1 MNNNSSKPISASGAP
16 EPPDLVYSYR
26 TIDDKLRDTL
36 IKKQIWLSNP
46 LSFNDPFDCNLAIQ
60 EDCTPEEAIKAV
72 EATIKLGS
80 YSTEFKRRAR
90 AAASEGKII
99 NPKVCEESWRNTMR
113 ATGVAC
119 FSATPTN
126 ILMWS
131 HYASKHQGVC
141 LGFKNLGRRLGL
153 QRVEYTRMMP
163 RVRIIDMMPPVS
175 LELVNKLL
183 LTKSREWSYEKEWR
197 FVKGEKQYSSDS
209 DPERAE
215 RFYPEELQKVIF
227 GCRVAQERQHEIML
241 LLKSWPTKIHFY
253 QAHPHNSR
261 FAVSIRRLNV

>member
-1 MNNNSSKPISASGAP
+1 MNNNSSKPISPSGAP

-72 EATIKLGS
+72 EATLKLGS
-80 YSTEFKRRAR
+80 YSSEFKRRAR

-99 NPKVCEESWRNTMR
+99 NPEVCAKSWRNTMR

-126 ILMWS
+126 TLMWS
-131 HYASKHQGVC
+131 HYAAKHQGVC
-141 LGFKNLGRRLGL
+141 LGFKGLARRFGL
-153 QRVEYTRMMP
+153 QRVEYCRTMP
-163 RVRIIDMMPPVS
+163 RVKIVDMMPSPS
-175 LELVNKLL
+175 LDLMNKLL
-183 LTKSREWSYEKEWR
+183 LTKSRDWSYEKEWR
-197 FVKGEKQYSSDS
+197 FVKGEKQYSSDT

-227 GCRVAQERQHEIML
+227 GCRVAQERRHEIML
-241 LLKSWPTKIHFY
+241 LLKDWLPLIQFY
-253 QAHPHNSR
+253 EAKTHPSR
-261 FAVSIRRLNV
+261 FAVQLQRLKV